1 MDAFPAYFPLK
12 DATVAVAGT
21 GDLAEAKARL
31 FEGSPALVRRLTG
44 PDALAMASYAGCALA
59 FIADPDEAFCA
70 AAAVAAREAGV
81 PVNVTDR
88 PALSDFTTPAIIDRG
103 AVVAAVG
110 TGGASPM
117 LAASLRGEIEN
128 QLPEGIGRLA
138 AMLHRLQ
145 AEVRRARP
153 DLAQRRDFL
162 RGALSGPAAEA
173 ALAGRVAEAESL
185 LRATLAAPVGTR
197 VGWIKLISGRG
208 SVDLLTLRALR
219 ALAEADVV
227 ASDGTG
233 PDILARARRDA
244 PRVAV
249 DAAGLAERAQ
259 AGERIVCVTANI
271 AALADALGQL
281 DLVAEILPVGKT

>member
-12 DATVAVAGT
+12 DATVAIAGT

-31 FEGSPALVRRLTG
+31 FGDSPAVVRRLVG
-44 PDALAMASYAGCALA
+44 PDALSRSAYAGCVLA
-59 FIADPDEAFCA
+59 FIADPDETFCA
-70 AAAVAAREAGV
+70 AAARAAREAAV

-103 AVVAAVG
+103 AVIAAVG

-128 QLPEGIGRLA
+128 QLPEGVGRLA
-138 AMLHRLQ
+138 ALLHRLQ
-145 AEVRRARP
+145 SEVRAARP

-162 RGALSGPAAEA
+162 RAALSGPASEAAMAGRVEEAERLLRA
-173 ALAGRVAEAESL
+173 ALAEPLGA
-185 LRATLAAPVGTR
+185 RA
-197 VGWIKLISGRG
+197 GWIKLVSGAG
-208 SVDLLTLRALR
+208 PVDLLTLRALR

-227 ASDGTG
+227 ASDGAG

-244 PRVAV
+244 PRVSI
-249 DAAGLAERAQ
+249 DAAALTARVL
-259 AGERIVCVTANI
+259 AGERIVCVVADVEALRASL
-271 AALADALGQL
+271 AAHGLTS
-281 DLVAEILPVGKT
+281 EILPAG